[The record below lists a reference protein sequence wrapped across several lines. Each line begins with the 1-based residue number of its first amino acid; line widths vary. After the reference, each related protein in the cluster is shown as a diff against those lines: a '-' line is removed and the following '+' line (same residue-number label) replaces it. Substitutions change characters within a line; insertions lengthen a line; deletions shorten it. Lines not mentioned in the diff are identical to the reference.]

1 MFAPQV
7 FRQIFVLAADELRE
21 LLLRRRAFLSLLIY
35 VAVVVGSLWAIFRVQ
50 RVFGFS
56 MVQHP
61 DAQAYQRLLEKMQEL
76 GLGDAFAIFMKL
88 TQFPEMLWIFQ
99 LFSVLWFPTLVALVS
114 CDAVAV
120 DIYRGTLRFILL
132 RSSRVAYYLG
142 KFVAHFGLYL
152 ILQVASLVGVWILT
166 YSFYPEEDIT
176 QLTKLTIY
184 YVLIFVPF
192 LAWLVALTQLVSSWS
207 RKPMSALVRV
217 HVLWVVLIVIA
228 SQVPQLTP
236 LDGDL
241 VFGLVAPFD
250 DYPISAAVGYSF
262 WTLVFLVIGL
272 FGFIKRDV

>member
-1 MFAPQV
+1 MFTPQV
-7 FRQIFVLAADELRE
+7 FRQIFVLAADEFRE

-50 RVFGFS
+50 RVFGFN
-56 MVQHP
+56 MVHP
-61 DAQAYQRLLEKMQEL
+61 PNAEAYQRLLEKMNEI
-76 GLGDAFAIFMKL
+76 GLGDTFAIFMKL

-132 RSSRVAYYLG
+132 RSSRLAYYLG
-142 KFVAHFGLYL
+142 KFVAHFGLYF
-152 ILQVASLVGVWILT
+152 ILQLASLSAVWILT
-166 YSFYPEEDIT
+166 YAFYPDEDLGR
-176 QLTKLTIY
+176 LTKLTIY
-184 YVLIFVPF
+184 YVLVFVPF

-207 RKPMSALVRV
+207 RRPMSALVRV
-217 HVLWVVLIVIA
+217 HVLWVVLIVVA
-228 SQVPQLTP
+228 SQVPQFTP

-241 VFGLVAPFD
+241 VFGLFAPFD
-250 DYPISAAVGYSF
+250 AYPISTVVGYSL
-262 WTLVFLVIGL
+262 WTLVFLVVGL